1 MSLIMNICLTKLTET
16 LNLKTRMLLS
26 TCGNFIYMLVK
37 SDDSD
42 LSKFAMDMKSQA
54 QMEIGINDLSSLEP
68 CDDNFQKLRQQGGKT
83 SYILQLEKE
92 LLPLFSIIENGEVQV
107 EKNDGKS
114 NVHPKLFEAYE
125 SNFSAHSLK

>member
-1 MSLIMNICLTKLTET
+1 MNICLTKLTET

>member
-125 SNFSAHSLK
+125 SNFST